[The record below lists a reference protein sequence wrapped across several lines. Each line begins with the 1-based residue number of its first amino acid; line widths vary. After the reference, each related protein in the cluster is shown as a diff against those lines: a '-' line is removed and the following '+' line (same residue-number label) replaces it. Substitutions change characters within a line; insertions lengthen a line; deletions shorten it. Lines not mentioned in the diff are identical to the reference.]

1 MTITDRQQLAYIAGQ
16 AADARLNLELETEG
30 MVLNIGPQHPATHGT
45 LRVIV
50 RLDGEQ
56 VVAAEP
62 VMGYMHRGYEK
73 LTEVRTYPQVTTL
86 INRIDWLGS
95 FANEVP
101 FILAAEKLME
111 VEAPPRAQWI
121 RTILFE
127 LSRIANITLFLG
139 DMAAQLGAL
148 TPVFYAFRDRE
159 YILNQI
165 EAVTGGR
172 FHPNFDRIGGL
183 KDDLP
188 KGWGEETKGALRK
201 LSEFCDIMENLVL
214 GNEIFAA
221 RTRGIG
227 VIPADV
233 AQAYGL
239 SGANLRA
246 SGVDF
251 DLRRDNPVGL
261 VYDKVDWK
269 VWTHP
274 DGDSFARY
282 WVRLQETREAIA
294 IVEKLLDGIPA
305 GPVMAKVPRIIK
317 VPAGEAWVETENPL
331 GAMGY
336 YIVSKGDLTPFRVKI
351 RSASFN
357 NVGAARRL
365 RPRRDHHPRQPVLH
379 PWGYRP
385 MILGVEL
392 AYWQVTILKI
402 VLGMTAVLLPAGTLV
417 YAYLFKA
424 VSFMQSRLGP
434 MEAGPYGSMQL
445 LAEVGKFL
453 QKEDIVPTKADRLLF
468 KLAPYVVLV
477 STFLLVLVVPFSVD
491 DTFLN
496 LDTGIYFAMAVS
508 SVSVIGILMAGWA
521 SANKYSLMGGIR
533 AAGQLIA
540 YELPMILAIVGVVI
554 QAGTLNMN
562 GIVSAQW
569 HGEIFGWGGIGNPY
583 IVIGPLVMMGKMMI
597 VAFLVVWARFSF
609 PRFRE
614 DQLQR
619 LAWKFLIPISLI
631 NIAATAVLKVV
642 F

>member
-1 MTITDRQQLAYIAGQ
+1 
-16 AADARLNLELETEG
+16 
-30 MVLNIGPQHPATHGT
+30 
-45 LRVIV
+45 
-50 RLDGEQ
+50 
-56 VVAAEP
+56 
-62 VMGYMHRGYEK
+62 
-73 LTEVRTYPQVTTL
+73 
-86 INRIDWLGS
+86 
-95 FANEVP
+95 
-101 FILAAEKLME
+101 
-111 VEAPPRAQWI
+111 
-121 RTILFE
+121 
-127 LSRIANITLFLG
+127 
-139 DMAAQLGAL
+139 
-148 TPVFYAFRDRE
+148 
-159 YILNQI
+159 
-165 EAVTGGR
+165 
-172 FHPNFDRIGGL
+172 
-183 KDDLP
+183 
-188 KGWGEETKGALRK
+188 
-201 LSEFCDIMENLVL
+201 
-214 GNEIFAA
+214 
-221 RTRGIG
+221 
-227 VIPADV
+227 
-233 AQAYGL
+233 
-239 SGANLRA
+239 
-246 SGVDF
+246 
-251 DLRRDNPVGL
+251 
-261 VYDKVDWK
+261 
-269 VWTHP
+269 
-274 DGDSFARY
+274 
-282 WVRLQETREAIA
+282 
-294 IVEKLLDGIPA
+294 
-305 GPVMAKVPRIIK
+305 
-317 VPAGEAWVETENPL
+317 
-331 GAMGY
+331 
-336 YIVSKGDLTPFRVKI
+336 
-351 RSASFN
+351 
-357 NVGAARRL
+357 
-365 RPRRDHHPRQPVLH
+365 
-379 PWGYRP
+379 

-453 QKEDIVPTKADRLLF
+453 QKEDVVPTKADRLLF
-468 KLAPYVVLV
+468 KLAPFVVLV

-583 IVIGPLVMMGKMMI
+583 ILTQFVGFIVFLIAVQAELTQTPFDMPIAESELVAGYLTEYSGLRFLLFFIGEFATMGIFSLIASVLFLGGWTIPWFLDFDSNAYNVIGPLVMMGKMMI